1 MWTLTE
7 PEGRT
12 EPAGI
17 AVVGVASFSV
27 RARAAARLVGFEAI
41 SEVRSPMLS
50 LLTTFLALRAPAAGK
65 QMGRRAVLGAAT
77 AVVATSTI
85 VMQPQPRYDT

>member
-1 MWTLTE
+1 
-7 PEGRT
+7 
-12 EPAGI
+12 
-17 AVVGVASFSV
+17 
-27 RARAAARLVGFEAI
+27 
-41 SEVRSPMLS
+41 MLS